1 MSRPLCLCGCG
12 ERTPFNTR
20 RQAYNKYVNDRH
32 RDRYK
37 DDQRKIA
44 RAKVLDAKPAP
55 LCACGCGEYCVR
67 PTDRLADYP
76 KYLNAQHR
84 HRADD
89 RKKAATAKVRRC
101 ACGCGKPV
109 FHRRRYVDTTHRA
122 SSSRIY
128 RKDFVGRVPGDLTTA
143 QIERIMTQAR
153 AHIRYRRNTDP
164 LST

>member
-1 MSRPLCLCGCG
+1 MTAPICPCGCG
-12 ERTPFNTR
+12 EHTPFNPR

-67 PTDRLADYP
+67 PTDRLAGYP

-84 HRADD
+84 RRADD
-89 RKKAATAKVRRC
+89 RKKAAVAKLRRC

-109 FHRRRYVDTTHRA
+109 FHQRRYVDATHRKKVNY
-122 SSSRIY
+122 REIY
-128 RKDFVGRVPGDLTTA
+128 ATKVPGDLTSA
-143 QIERIMTQAR
+143 QIEAII
-153 AHIRYRRNTDP
+153 AHHQQMIRYERNRQ
-164 LST
+164 S